1 MTNEVKNFVGGEFV
15 DAQSG
20 AVSELV
26 NPSQGKCLLP
36 RQFRAP
42 LELAYFDMLDRFL
55 VDRFFDDEERSAG
68 VASPVKASGSPR
80 SSKRGQLR
88 ELSRT
93 EAARCLYSTSKVK
106 GRSINA
112 PALNRVNE
120 Y

>member
-1 MTNEVKNFVGGEFV
+1 M
-15 DAQSG
+15 
-20 AVSELV
+20 
-26 NPSQGKCLLP
+26 LP